1 MTVKPIPDGYR
12 TVTPYLLIPNVDRIL
27 EFAKQAFGAVVTEEH
42 KDDKERIQHA
52 AMRIG
57 DSMVMLGQSNDK
69 YPAMQSMLHLYV
81 PDVDAVYAK
90 AVKAGGK
97 SLREPTNE
105 FYGDRSCGVVDP
117 GGNQWWI
124 ATHVEDVPPEE
135 MERRAAAAGR

>member
-12 TVTPYLLIPNVDRIL
+12 TVTPYLLNPDVGRIL
-27 EFAKQAFGAVVTEEH
+27 EFAKQAFGAVVIEEH
-42 KDDKERIQHA
+42 KDDKGRIQHA

-81 PDVDAVYAK
+81 PDVDPVYAK

-135 MERRAAAAGR
+135 LERRAAAAGR

>member
-12 TVTPYLLIPNVDRIL
+12 TVTPYLVTPDAERIL

-42 KDDKERIQHA
+42 KDDKGRIQHA

-69 YPAMQSMLHLYV
+69 YPTMQSMLHLYV